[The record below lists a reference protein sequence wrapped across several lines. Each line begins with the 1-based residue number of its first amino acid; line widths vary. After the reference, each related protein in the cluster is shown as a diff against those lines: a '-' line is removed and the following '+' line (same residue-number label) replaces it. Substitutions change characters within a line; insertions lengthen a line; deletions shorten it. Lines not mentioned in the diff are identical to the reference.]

1 MKKIFLVLAFIVS
14 TLLVQAQE
22 REKTGFSLNNFMK
35 NREIQG
41 DTIWQFNR
49 FDVYQWIDDHY
60 FMLHT
65 AFVDW
70 DSASPDYK
78 SVLWINNN
86 ETDTAYKEIYSY
98 DDSNRVISIINQ
110 QYVNGSL
117 VNYSKLDH
125 YYTSFGYDSLYGF
138 YDSLYRFYVWNAD
151 DSVWEK
157 SKLRTLLYDD
167 YNHLE
172 SDVTY
177 VWDGQDWKID
187 SGRRSEHTYNEFGNV
202 VQGKILYYHSDIH
215 QWVNDS
221 KTDYFLINDTTGEF
235 NAYDVYFWRNSRWE
249 NGEKWTDVVYHN
261 WHGWPR
267 YQYELEYV
275 ILQVWY
281 DNHWY
286 YAKKDSISYYPQG
299 GSLLYQNWWD
309 EENQYWYNGIRVRD
323 EYNDHNF
330 RKIISKEKWRNG
342 NWDTLWADRYT
353 FEYLN
358 PDFWKVMNY
367 EEYDTAIN
375 KWKPAYKHVFSE
387 FIYYV
392 LNTSEVKQTEGST
405 GLLIIPNPSKNTL
418 LIKLKDKADRIS
430 TIKVY
435 NMAGREVLKR
445 KSGIGIKQ
453 KRLDITFL
461 KSGTYIINVQTE
473 KRKILSGKF
482 IKL

>member
-22 REKTGFSLNNFMK
+22 QEKTGFSLNNFLK
-35 NREIQG
+35 NRQVQG
-41 DTIWQFNR
+41 DTIWQFKR
-49 FDVYQWIDDHY
+49 FDVYQWVDDHY

-70 DSASPDYK
+70 DSASPNYK

-86 ETDTAYKEIYSY
+86 ETDTAYKDIYLY
-98 DDSNRVISIINQ
+98 DDSNRVISSINQ
-110 QYVNGSL
+110 QYINRSL
-117 VNYSKLDH
+117 VNYSKTDK
-125 YYTSFGYDSLYGF
+125 YYNTSGFDSLYII
-138 YDSLYRFYVWNAD
+138 YSWNTD

-157 SKLRTLLYDD
+157 NKLRTLIYDD
-167 YNHLE
+167 YNHLS
-172 SDVTY
+172 SDVIY
-177 VWDGQDWKID
+177 IWDGQNWQINY
-187 SGRRSEHTYNEFGNV
+187 GRRSEHIYNEFGNV
-202 VQGKILYYHSDIH
+202 ISLTIIYYHSEIH

-221 KTDYFLINDTTGEF
+221 KTDMYLINDTTGEF
-235 NAYDVYFWRNSRWE
+235 NAYDVYFWKNGRWE
-249 NGEKWTDVVYHN
+249 NGEKWTDVVYHD
-261 WHGWPR
+261 WHGWPQ
-267 YQYELEYV
+267 YQFELEYV
-275 ILQVWY
+275 IMQVWDGNRWRY
-281 DNHWY
+281 E
-286 YAKKDSISYYPQG
+286 KKDSISYYPQG

-392 LNTSEVKQTEGST
+392 LNTSEVKKTEDPT
-405 GLLIIPNPSKNTL
+405 GLLLIPNPAKNIL
-418 LIKLKDKADRIS
+418 LIKLKDPANRIS

-435 NMAGREVLKR
+435 NMTGKEVLKII
-445 KSGIGIKQ
+445 SSVGAKQ
-453 KRLDITFL
+453 KQLDITFL
-461 KSGTYIINVQTE
+461 KSGTYIINVQTV
-473 KRKILSGKF
+473 KHKVLSEKF
-482 IKL
+482 IKY